1 MTSFII
7 DREEQHRLRKP
18 VNGGIPKVFHL
29 VWNHSPVPE
38 SYVGTRRQLERLHPG
53 WEIKTWHDDLVR
65 SWMKSHEAGPL
76 SELVR
81 ALRHAYDAVKSGGGD
96 LRQVSDLF
104 RVGLIWEMGGV
115 YVDWDWQWQK
125 NIEPLIEGAPC
136 VLATMH
142 GRARPTVANG
152 FIAAEPND
160 DFIKFLL
167 NRLVDSYFSKAG
179 DTVQRT
185 GPSFTTRA
193 YRGYL
198 EDSLEAGCRLLDKW
212 VLCPNSYW
220 QKPRAGGYPDSYAVH
235 MWATNHGG
243 VWDGVSDNP
252 GTAHIRAAEMLA

>member
-1 MTSFII
+1 MDFVV

-18 VNGGIPKVFHL
+18 VNGGIPKTFHL
-29 VWNHSPVPE
+29 VWNHSEIPDP
-38 SYVGTRRQLERLHPG
+38 YVEARAQLQRLHPG
-53 WEIKTWHDDLVR
+53 WRIHTWEDVDIDAWCEMEDV
-65 SWMKSHEAGPL
+65 GPL
-76 SELVR
+76 SEVVR
-81 ALRHAYDAVKSGGGD
+81 AIRHAYAAVESGDGD

-104 RVGLIWEMGGV
+104 RVALIWQQGGV
-115 YVDWDWQWQK
+115 YVDWDFRWQK
-125 NIEPLIEGAPC
+125 NIEPLLVDAPC
-136 VLATMH
+136 VLTTMH

-152 FIAAEPND
+152 FIAAEPHD
-160 DFIKFLL
+160 DFVKFLL

-193 YRGYL
+193 YRGFF
-198 EDSLEAGCRLLDKW
+198 EDNLEAGCRLLDKW

-243 VWDGVSDNP
+243 VWDGVSENP